1 MKIIHTA
8 DLHLDSKMTANLSK
22 EKAKI
27 RKAELLNTFVRMVDY
42 ADKNGVEAILIAGD
56 LFDTKVVSATAL
68 NVVKNEITSHPGID
82 FYYIRGNHD
91 KNGFYD
97 EASETVPD
105 NLKLFNDSW
114 TCYDLSESKKVKLYG
129 TELTEGNAARVQ
141 EAFSPDPYDINIVMM
156 HGQESEAVLKDKA
169 EIINLKLFKNKG
181 INYLALGHIHEYK
194 CEPLDGEGKYCYCGC
209 LDGRGF
215 DECGDHGFV
224 LLTVDEERRTVTDE
238 FIPFASR
245 RLYEVD
251 VDVTGLS
258 TTPEILAKVEKEL
271 SLGKATERDLVKIV
285 LTGEVD
291 VECEKEPEYIVNT
304 LKDDYFFLKLY
315 DETRLSVDYDSY
327 MLDESLKGE
336 FVRLVK
342 ASDLDDEEK
351 AKVIKQGIHVISGGK
366 LEV

>member
-1 MKIIHTA
+1 MRIIHTA

-22 EKAKI
+22 EKAKM
-27 RKAELLNTFVRMVDY
+27 RKTELLNTFVRMVEY
-42 ADKNGVEAILIAGD
+42 AAKNDVEAILIAGD
-56 LFDTKVVSATAL
+56 LFDTKVISATAL
-68 NVVKNEITSHPGID
+68 NVVKNEITSHPDID
-82 FYYIRGNHD
+82 FYYIKGNHD

-97 EASETVPD
+97 EAGETVPE
-105 NLKLFNDSW
+105 NLKLFNDEW
-114 TCYDLSESKKVKLYG
+114 TCYELSESKRVKLYG
-129 TELTEGNAARVQ
+129 IELTEGNSARVQ

-209 LDGRGF
+209 LEGRGF

-224 LLTVDEERRTVTDE
+224 LLTVDEEKGTVTDE
-238 FIPFASR
+238 FVSFASR

-251 VDVTGLS
+251 VDITGLS
-258 TTPEILAKVEKEL
+258 TTPEILAKTESEL
-271 SLGKATERDLVKIV
+271 SNCGATDRDLVKIV
-285 LTGEVD
+285 LKGSVD

-304 LKDDYFFLKLY
+304 LKDNYFFLKLY
-315 DETRLSVDYDSY
+315 DESKLSVDYDSY

-336 FVRLVK
+336 FVRLVI
-342 ASDLDDEEK
+342 ASDLSDEEK
-351 AKVIKQGIHVISGGK
+351 ANVIKQGIYVISGGK

>member
-27 RKAELLNTFVRMVDY
+27 RKTELLNTFVRMVDY

-68 NVVKNEITSHPGID
+68 NVVKNEITSHPDID
-82 FYYIRGNHD
+82 FYYIKGNHD

-97 EASETVPD
+97 EASENVPE
-105 NLKLFNDSW
+105 NLKLFKDEW
-114 TCYDLSESKKVKLYG
+114 TCYELTESKRVKLYG
-129 TELTEGNAARVQ
+129 IELTEGNSARAQ

-156 HGQESEAVLKDKA
+156 HGQEAETVSKDKA

-194 CEPLDGEGKYCYCGC
+194 SAPLDGEGKYCYCGC

-224 LLTVDEERRTVTDE
+224 LLTVDEDARTVTDE
-238 FIPFASR
+238 FISFASR
-245 RLYEVD
+245 KLYEVD
-251 VDVTGLS
+251 VNITGLS
-258 TTPEILAKVEKEL
+258 TTPEILAKCENVL
-271 SLGKATERDLVKIV
+271 AASGATERDLVKII
-285 LTGEVD
+285 LRGEVD

-304 LKDDYFFLKLY
+304 LKDNYFFLKLY
-315 DETRLSVDYDSY
+315 DETSLSVDYDSY

-342 ASDLDDEEK
+342 ASDLSDEEK
-351 AKVIKQGIHVISGGK
+351 ANVIKQGIYVISGGK

>member
-27 RKAELLNTFVRMVDY
+27 RKTELLNTFVRMVDY
-42 ADKNGVEAILIAGD
+42 AVKNDVEAILIAGD

-68 NVVKNEITSHPGID
+68 NVVKNEITSHPDID
-82 FYYIRGNHD
+82 FYYIKGNHD

-97 EASETVPD
+97 EASEEVPD
-105 NLKLFNDSW
+105 NLKLFGDDW
-114 TCYDLSESKKVKLYG
+114 TCYELSQSGRVKLYG
-129 TELTEGNAARVQ
+129 IELNEGNAARVQ

-194 CEPLDGEGKYCYCGC
+194 CEALDGEGKYCYCGC

-224 LLTVDEERRTVTDE
+224 LLTVDEENRTVSDE
-238 FIPFASR
+238 FISFASR

-251 VDVTGLS
+251 VDITGLS
-258 TTPEILAKVEKEL
+258 TTPEILSKTESAL
-271 SLGKATERDLVKIV
+271 SNSNATERDLVKIV
-285 LTGEVD
+285 LKGEVD

-304 LKDDYFFLKLY
+304 LKDNYFFVKLY
-315 DETRLSVDYDSY
+315 DESRLSVNYDSY

-342 ASDLDDEEK
+342 ASDLSDEEK
-351 AKVIKQGIHVISGGK
+351 ANVIKQGIYVISGGK

>member
-27 RKAELLNTFVRMVDY
+27 RKTELLNTFVRMVDY
-42 ADKNGVEAILIAGD
+42 AVKNDVEAILIAGD

-68 NVVKNEITSHPGID
+68 NVVKNEITSHPDID
-82 FYYIRGNHD
+82 FYYIKGNHD

-97 EASETVPD
+97 EASEEVPD
-105 NLKLFNDSW
+105 NLKLFGDDW
-114 TCYDLSESKKVKLYG
+114 TCYELSQSGRVKLYG
-129 TELTEGNAARVQ
+129 IELNEGNAARVQ

-194 CEPLDGEGKYCYCGC
+194 CEALDGEGKYCYCGC

-224 LLTVDEERRTVTDE
+224 LLTVDEENRTVSDE
-238 FIPFASR
+238 FISFASR

-251 VDVTGLS
+251 VDITGLS
-258 TTPEILAKVEKEL
+258 TTPEIL
-271 SLGKATERDLVKIV
+271 S
-285 LTGEVD
+285 
-291 VECEKEPEYIVNT
+291 PEYIVNT
-304 LKDDYFFLKLY
+304 LKDNYFFVKLY
-315 DETRLSVDYDSY
+315 DESRLSVDYDSY

-342 ASDLDDEEK
+342 ASDLSDEEK
-351 AKVIKQGIHVISGGK
+351 ANVIKQGIYVISGGK